1 MLTYQ
6 YHCEQNGETV
16 EVRHRI
22 TESFKTWGDVCARL
36 ERDPGMTPTTAPVE
50 RLISGGILGTVNG
63 GTTRSEGMPSL
74 PMAGCC
80 GRPAS
85 CRHHG

>member
-6 YHCEQNGETV
+6 YRCDQNGETI
-16 EVRHRI
+16 EVRHRM
-22 TESFKTWGDVCARL
+22 TERLGTWGEVCSKA
-36 ERDPGMTPTTAPVE
+36 ERDLGSTPADAPVE
-50 RLISGGILGTVNG
+50 RVISGGLLGTVNG
-63 GTTRSEGMPSL
+63 GTTKSGGMPSL

-80 GRPAS
+80 GNPTS

>member
-6 YHCEQNGETV
+6 YHCQANNRTV
-16 EVRHRI
+16 EIQHGMKERLA
-22 TESFKTWGDVCARL
+22 TWAEVC
-36 ERDPGMTPTTAPVE
+36 ERAGIDIGQTSKDAPVE
-50 RLISGGILGTVNG
+50 RLISGGLLGMVAGGTQSSASVNG
-63 GTTRSEGMPSL
+63 L

-80 GRPAS
+80 GNPSS

>member
-6 YHCEQNGETV
+6 YHCPTNN
-16 EVRHRI
+16 RI
-22 TESFKTWGDVCARL
+22 VDVQHGMKERLATWGEVCRRAGIVVDGAPP
-36 ERDPGMTPTTAPVE
+36 EAPVE
-50 RLISGGILGTVNG
+50 RLISGGLLGTVAG
-63 GTTRSEGMPSL
+63 GTPSSSAANPL

-80 GRPAS
+80 GHPSS

>member
-6 YHCEQNGETV
+6 YHCTENGETL
-16 EVRHRI
+16 EVRHGMKERLA
-22 TESFKTWGDVCARL
+22 TWGEVCARL
-36 ERDPGMTPTTAPVE
+36 ERETGKTPAETPVE
-50 RLISGGILGTVNG
+50 RVITGGILGTVNG
-63 GTTRSEGMPSL
+63 GTPKADPLPSL

-80 GRPAS
+80 GKPAS

>member
-6 YHCEQNGETV
+6 YHCAANNRTV
-16 EVRHRI
+16 EVQHGMKERLA
-22 TESFKTWGDVCARL
+22 TWGEVCQRAGI
-36 ERDPGMTPTTAPVE
+36 EFDGAPQDAPVE
-50 RLISGGILGTVNG
+50 RIISGGLLGTVAG
-63 GTTRSEGMPSL
+63 GTPTSSTANAL

-80 GRPAS
+80 GNPSS